1 MGDRFYLCD
10 NQILCEYDYE
20 ERVMFASLTASTTPQ
35 STTTAMT
42 TTATT
47 TTLRAALNPP
57 PADPHQVPAFGIG
70 NDLRFHFPSGRI
82 PRADSPVVGGAKGGA
97 EGGAKA
103 LNTPDSTVSMTL
115 EAIEEFHWDVNE
127 MPAANLNFKKKKGK
141 SDNRHER
148 KKKRNKNEK
157 RKELD

>member
-1 MGDRFYLCD
+1 
-10 NQILCEYDYE
+10 
-20 ERVMFASLTASTTPQ
+20 MFASLTASTTPQ

-42 TTATT
+42 TTATTT

-115 EAIEEFHWDVNE
+115 EAIEEFHWDE
-127 MPAANLNFKKKKGK
+127 SHSKPA
-141 SDNRHER
+141 HETP
-148 KKKRNKNEK
+148 
-157 RKELD
+157 